1 MIVEKSNVTD
11 VERTLKHISLIQ
23 RLFIESPKIPARDLS
38 LLFSVFLTSFIC
50 NDDLMLKFV
59 LPLK

>member
-1 MIVEKSNVTD
+1 MMVQKSNVTD
-11 VERTLKHISLIQ
+11 AESTLKHISLVQ
-23 RLFIESPKIPARDLS
+23 VLFIVSPKIPARDLS

>member
-11 VERTLKHISLIQ
+11 TERTLKHISLVHM
-23 RLFIESPKIPARDLS
+23 LFILSPKIPARDLS